1 MTLKIKSIVS
11 YGRYYPSSF
20 DADATYWWFSISD
33 YKIYATEDLITK
45 FHYTTCLEIEQSGR
59 FIPLFKT
66 DIEELE
72 EEYLLTLTNK
82 ETQEYRMI
90 KEKNKGVEPDTIFK
104 MFIDFVRLWKNWY
117 AFEYQRLF
125 QDAVKWCKAN
135 NISYMQD

>member
-1 MTLKIKSIVS
+1 M
-11 YGRYYPSSF
+11 F
-20 DADATYWWFSISD
+20 
-33 YKIYATEDLITK
+33 
-45 FHYTTCLEIEQSGR
+45 EIEQSVR

-104 MFIDFVRLWKNWY
+104 MFIDFMRLWKNWY